1 MGVREV
7 LERRRALGV
16 VAGEGAPC
24 NRDVGGVAR
33 HYYTTGIRV
42 PQELPIPVSMEL
54 LKSAGFVRGV
64 LAGRYSKVTRLILN
78 AP

>member
-42 PQELPIPVSMEL
+42 PQELPDGNSRLHGAPQV
-54 LKSAGFVRGV
+54 GGVR
-64 LAGRYSKVTRLILN
+64 
-78 AP
+78 